1 MIWNMEMWQMYKKR
15 KEKKAGKY
23 FFTQLYVSLYFVPIL
38 MYYTFS
44 LWSKTV
50 AADIY
55 LILLQQIKET
65 MKETEYWY
73 RLYWCQFW
81 YCYQIHTRVKSIFSF
96 YPLRSAHRTVLNKLF
111 LEN

>member
-1 MIWNMEMWQMYKKR
+1 MWQMYKKR

-23 FFTQLYVSLYFVPIL
+23 FFTQLCFSIFVPIL

-73 RLYWCQFW
+73 RLY
-81 YCYQIHTRVKSIFSF
+81 
-96 YPLRSAHRTVLNKLF
+96 
-111 LEN
+111 